1 MGKKQGLD
9 SKLELDEKMVQMHYT
24 VSLTLFAT
32 IRYYKQY
39 SELKELK
46 FKREFREINFCYSPF
61 V

>member
-32 IRYYKQY
+32 IRYCKQY
-39 SELKELK
+39 SESWK
-46 FKREFREINFCYSPF
+46 S
-61 V
+61 